1 MRVVL
6 FVSKFTS
13 IFQKAA
19 RDETVNAAFNHQM
32 SIFEI
37 VCPPYKRILKTRFI
51 LHRFVKTFPC
61 VAAYMSSLAIMAV
74 AIDRYELFC

>member
-1 MRVVL
+1 MPL
-6 FVSKFTS
+6 L
-13 IFQKAA
+13 IINCQYP
-19 RDETVNAAFNHQM
+19 
-32 SIFEI
+32 EI
-37 VCPPYKRILKTRFI
+37 VCLQNQGILKTKFI